1 MSTTSKKGT
10 KTDAAST
17 REKVEHPAKTFGE
30 PTEVVADGGL
40 SAHQK
45 LRALD
50 TMEQDARQLAV
61 AASEGMAGGEDT
73 NLRGVLEAKR
83 TLDLPSPEVAFTVVR
98 RTLEAELKRT
108 RGSDIQPVINRAI
121 EALHA
126 ARAAIAHADDMPAA
140 PPGAPR
146 PGSAEELAEEL
157 AKEKLD
163 P

>member
-1 MSTTSKKGT
+1 MSTTSRKLGKS
-10 KTDAAST
+10 DAPST
-17 REKVEHPAKTFGE
+17 REKVEQPAKAFGE
-30 PTEVVADGGL
+30 PTEVVADAAL

-61 AASEGMAGGEDT
+61 AASEGMTGGEDT

-98 RTLEAELKRT
+98 RTLEEELTKT
-108 RGSDIQPVINRAI
+108 RGTDIHAVINRAI

-126 ARAAIAHADDMPAA
+126 AREAMDHADDMPAP
-140 PPGAPR
+140 PPGAPK